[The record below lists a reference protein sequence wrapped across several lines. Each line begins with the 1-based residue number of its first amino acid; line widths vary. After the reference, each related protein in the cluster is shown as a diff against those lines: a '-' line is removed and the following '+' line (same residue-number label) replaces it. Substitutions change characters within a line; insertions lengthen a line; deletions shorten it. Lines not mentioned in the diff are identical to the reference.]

1 MPKLSII
8 IPAFNEA
15 PTIRRLV
22 EKMIAVPFPVEF
34 EVLIIDDH
42 SQDQTFAITNTL
54 GSDYPKN
61 VRVFHNEV
69 NRGKGYS
76 IKRGFENASGDFAIV
91 QDADME
97 YDPFDIP
104 KLVEPLLKGEADA
117 VFGSRFLTAA
127 HPAGMALP
135 NKVANQLLTFFTN
148 LIFGTRLTDVYSCY
162 KVIPLRLLKS
172 FRLERDGFE
181 SEAEILSKLLS
192 LKKRIGEVAIAYQGR
207 TVKQGKKIK
216 AADFFLALEVLWKY
230 RSFKS

>member
-22 EKMIAVPFPVEF
+22 EKIISVPFPVDF

-42 SQDQTFAITNTL
+42 SQDQTFAITNAL
-54 GSDYPKN
+54 GADYPVN
-61 VRVFHNEV
+61 VRVFHNEE

-76 IKRGFENASGDFAIV
+76 IQKGFENATGDFAIV

-104 KLVEPLLKGEADA
+104 KLMEPLIKGEADA
-117 VFGSRFLTAA
+117 VFGSRFLLSS

-135 NKVANQLLTFFTN
+135 NKVANQLLTWFTN
-148 LIFGTRLTDVYSCY
+148 CIFGTRLTDVYSCY
-162 KVIPLRLLKS
+162 KVIPLQLLRS
-172 FRLERDGFE
+172 FKLEREGFE

-192 LKKRIGEVAIAYQGR
+192 LKKNIREAGVAYHGR

-216 AADFFLALEVLWKY
+216 FRDFFLAIQALLAY
-230 RSFKS
+230 RR